1 MARGSWQR
9 QTKESDALVKPRF
22 RPCHI
27 CDRKYTDR
35 EKERRRGR
43 GRQETGEC
51 SEERHR
57 KPGGGVELAWAGA
70 LLILCAN

>member
-35 EKERRRGR
+35 ERE
-43 GRQETGEC
+43 
-51 SEERHR
+51 S
-57 KPGGGVELAWAGA
+57 GVEKRESVAKNGTGSREGGIKLAWAGA